1 MTDKL
6 DLKQKIQ
13 FCVVVLMSILTG
25 AEVDLFVPS
34 FPELQAVFELSPFM
48 VELTLGI
55 NLAAHCFSS
64 LIVGNLGDR
73 YGRKPVIVSGLIIF
87 TIGSFFCVFA
97 AEYWQLLFGRL
108 LQGVGIA
115 GPGVISYL
123 IIADTYP
130 PQKQQQLMGILN
142 GCMTLAMAFA
152 PVVGSYVSLFFH
164 WQGNF
169 VVLLIL
175 GLACLTL
182 CTIFI
187 PFRPSNS
194 EASISIREYR
204 VVIQSPKAL
213 YYMGTIVLL
222 ILSYWVF
229 VGIAPILYMEDLGV
243 PLSEFGFYQGSMA
256 ATFALASFSSG
267 YFIKRFG
274 QRACFIFG
282 MGSSGIF
289 MFLNLLLI
297 FSGVKNPLIITI
309 VVQFLALGI
318 IFPVNILYPLS
329 LDAVPRAKA
338 RISALISSS
347 RFILTAVTIQIVSY
361 IYDGT
366 FMFIGLSMFL
376 ILGLMFICCFKLF
389 REEKNICVF
398 ID

>member
-1 MTDKL
+1 
-6 DLKQKIQ
+6 
-13 FCVVVLMSILTG
+13 
-25 AEVDLFVPS
+25 
-34 FPELQAVFELSPFM
+34 
-48 VELTLGI
+48 
-55 NLAAHCFSS
+55 
-64 LIVGNLGDR
+64 
-73 YGRKPVIVSGLIIF
+73 
-87 TIGSFFCVFA
+87 
-97 AEYWQLLFGRL
+97 
-108 LQGVGIA
+108 
-115 GPGVISYL
+115 
-123 IIADTYP
+123 
-130 PQKQQQLMGILN
+130 MGILN

-194 EASISIREYR
+194 EASISIREYK

-256 ATFALASFSSG
+256 VTFALASFSSG

-389 REEKNICVF
+389 REEKNIFV
-398 ID
+398 